1 MYTIRRVK
9 LLLVALFLLASAVA
23 HARKAPPPMQ
33 GGAHDPP
40 LLSPNQQGQRHVD
53 LVIALDT
60 SSSMDGLIDAARQ
73 KLWDVVSLL
82 GQARPQPVL
91 RVGVISYGNTGYSA
105 QDGWVRKDIDLT
117 TDLDQV
123 YAKLFALRTNGG
135 SEYVA
140 RAVKVA
146 TDQMQWDQD
155 QKTLKIIFV
164 AGNEP
169 ANQDPV
175 VRVED
180 AVGGARQKNIFVNSI
195 YCGSAGSYETAG
207 WAQVASLGKGQYAA
221 IDHTARVAIATPMDA
236 ELAKLSAQLSTTYV
250 GYGRGGR
257 ARAENQIAQDKNAS
271 SAGDAA
277 AASRAVGKSSS
288 VYRND
293 DWDLVDAKKGK
304 KVDVKTLAADELPTE
319 MKDLKPAERE
329 AFVEKKA
336 KERADIQKRIA
347 EISQKRDEFI
357 KSETTKR
364 AGANAKAFDSALNG
378 TIKRQAEEAGFAF

>member
-1 MYTIRRVK
+1 MRTIRRVK
-9 LLLVALFLLASAVA
+9 LLLAATFLLASAVA
-23 HARKAPPPMQ
+23 HAR
-33 GGAHDPP
+33 AHEPP
-40 LLSPNQQGQRHVD
+40 LLPPEQQGQRHVD

-82 GQARPQPVL
+82 GTAKPQPVL
-91 RVGVISYGNTGYSA
+91 RVGVVSYGNTGYAA
-105 QDGWVRKDIDLT
+105 QEGWVRKDIDLT

-146 TDQMQWDQD
+146 TEQMQWDQD
-155 QKTLKIIFV
+155 PKTLKIIFV

-180 AVGGARQKNIFVNSI
+180 AVGGARQKNIFVNAI
-195 YCGSAGSYETAG
+195 YCGSAGAWETAG

-221 IDHTARVAIATPMDA
+221 IDHTQKVAIATPMDA
-236 ELAKLSAQLSTTYV
+236 ELARLSAQLSSTYV
-250 GYGRGGR
+250 GFGR
-257 ARAENQIAQDKNAS
+257 AGRAKAENQMAQDANAS
-271 SAGDAA
+271 SAGVAA
-277 AASRAVGKSSS
+277 AASRAVGKTSSL
-288 VYRND
+288 YRND

-304 KVDVKTLAADELPTE
+304 KVDVKALAAEELPAE
-319 MKDLKPAERE
+319 MRAMAPAERE
-329 AFVEKKA
+329 AYVEKKA
-336 KERADIQKRIA
+336 KERAEIQKRIA
-347 EISQKRDEFI
+347 ELSKRRDEYI
-357 KSETTKR
+357 RAESAKA
-364 AGANAKAFDSALNG
+364 AGANAKAVDSALNG
-378 TIKRQAEEAGFAF
+378 TLKRQAESAGFAF